1 MRFWRCPR
9 KTRTPYLGYGEKIEN
24 DPLQKS
30 PSKDKGDKVDGS
42 NQSHSTPYC
51 QHITVPRGGSAA
63 SSQNVGLF
71 SVGRREILPL
81 RASPYAMSSVL
92 LAVALAF
99 RNLPQRFTVRTAPS
113 VTLGLTP
120 HISQEGVYPAQL
132 HMPLRVAAESYAVP
146 DEQ

>member
-1 MRFWRCPR
+1 MIVLFPE
-9 KTRTPYLGYGEKIEN
+9 TGEVCI
-24 DPLQKS
+24 
-30 PSKDKGDKVDGS
+30 KVHFMS
-42 NQSHSTPYC
+42 ESIVYVLHT
-51 QHITVPRGGSAA
+51 TVPRGGTVASA
-63 SSQNVGLF
+63 QHNVEPY

-81 RASPYAMSSVL
+81 RASPYAVSSVL

-113 VTLGLTP
+113 VKFGLTP